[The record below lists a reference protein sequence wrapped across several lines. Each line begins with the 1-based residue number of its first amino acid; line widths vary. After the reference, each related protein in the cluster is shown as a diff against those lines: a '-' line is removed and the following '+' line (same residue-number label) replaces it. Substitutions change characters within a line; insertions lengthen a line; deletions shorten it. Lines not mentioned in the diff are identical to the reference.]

1 VQGYRTGYVYRE
13 PPVSQADEGKPVQHS
28 EVVVPPTV
36 SSYMYSF
43 EEDTG
48 KEPKYVWFRIVTL
61 TVMTLKRNNS
71 KMDFFVILYSLEA
84 HLSNVTLK
92 PTRTL

>member
-1 VQGYRTGYVYRE
+1 MQGYRTGYVYRE
-13 PPVSQADEGKPVQHS
+13 APVPQSDEGKQVQHG

-48 KEPKYVWFRIVTL
+48 KEMTYVDVSCCYL
-61 TVMTLKRNNS
+61 
-71 KMDFFVILYSLEA
+71 
-84 HLSNVTLK
+84 
-92 PTRTL
+92 

>member
-1 VQGYRTGYVYRE
+1 MFQDKLLYVITVQGYRTGYVYRE
-13 PPVSQADEGKPVQHS
+13 APVPKADEGKPVQHS

-48 KEPKYVWFRIVTL
+48 KEATYV
-61 TVMTLKRNNS
+61 N
-71 KMDFFVILYSLEA
+71 ILCYCCS
-84 HLSNVTLK
+84 
-92 PTRTL
+92 